1 VHSYNLDEKQYAN
14 ELKRWEN
21 MRGIGVKEG
30 VMGIEGTRTN
40 IELYVWVSSKGQ

>member
-1 VHSYNLDEKQYAN
+1 
-14 ELKRWEN
+14 

-30 VMGIEGTRTN
+30 VMGIEGMRKI